1 MLYVS
6 RCMLHVVRCTLYVA
20 CCMVYVVAGAAD
32 EPEDP
37 DHSAKIIL
45 GEASV
50 FSKQSS
56 MHMSHSPDEA
66 VLVMVRTFH
75 TVAATPPD
83 TAGAVA
89 VADGC
94 SCNCAA
100 DAPIPP
106 IHCPDV
112 APAVLHAFLSLLM
125 DHSALCSAHVRA
137 RTFGSGRAH
146 HRRMHRTW
154 CRRCRRLRCSRC
166 IGLTTTALA
175 RRIKSQRCVPRPA
188 NVGESAMRAATRTVS
203 RLASVRFDGER
214 IGPLAHAHVAPRRD
228 AHQDRWDRQCSLG
241 TAAHCTTAGACTY

>member
-50 FSKQSS
+50 FSKQSA

-89 VADGC
+89 VAVADGC

-106 IHCPDV
+106 ILCPDV
-112 APAVLHAFLSLLM
+112 APAALQCLFCLS
-125 DHSALCSAHVRA
+125 SWTIQPCV
-137 RTFGSGRAH
+137 
-146 HRRMHRTW
+146 RRMCAHALPARA
-154 CRRCRRLRCSRC
+154 
-166 IGLTTTALA
+166 GLITDACTARGAVDADDFDALA
-175 RRIKSQRCVPRPA
+175 
-188 NVGESAMRAATRTVS
+188 
-203 RLASVRFDGER
+203 ASV
-214 IGPLAHAHVAPRRD
+214 
-228 AHQDRWDRQCSLG
+228 
-241 TAAHCTTAGACTY
+241 